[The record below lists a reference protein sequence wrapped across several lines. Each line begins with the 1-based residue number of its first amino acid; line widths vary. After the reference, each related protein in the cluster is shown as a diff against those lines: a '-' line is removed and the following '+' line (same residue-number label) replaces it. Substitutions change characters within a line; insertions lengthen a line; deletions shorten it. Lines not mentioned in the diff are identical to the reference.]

1 MWVYRNNMISRRYR
15 YRLLGKINRDRRAV
29 QSTRRIP
36 CGFFAQSGLEW
47 QSYNFFAFPAQRHS
61 IITMMWYKP
70 GARGRRRLV
79 RICLAAWAAL
89 AGLAALNGWLR
100 MVRFENVG
108 VRYGVGP
115 EILRD
120 INLHIEPGSFH
131 FLTGASGAGKS
142 SLLKLM
148 YLGLFPTRGNMEV
161 FGKNIGRAR
170 RRDLP
175 ALRRRIGVVFQ
186 DFRLLK
192 NLSVF
197 DNVALPLRLA
207 GEDEKRTR
215 NNVSELLD
223 WVGLGARL
231 ADGPDTLSGG
241 EQQRVAIARAVISKP
256 SLLLADEPTG
266 NVDDRIAYRL
276 VHLFEELHRSGTAV
290 VVATHN
296 DALVRRFSHPVLAL
310 NDSVLQASPPPTATG
325 NGPRDAIREGTRTAM
340 SSRKVK

>member
-1 MWVYRNNMISRRYR
+1 
-15 YRLLGKINRDRRAV
+15 
-29 QSTRRIP
+29 
-36 CGFFAQSGLEW
+36 
-47 QSYNFFAFPAQRHS
+47 
-61 IITMMWYKP
+61 
-70 GARGRRRLV
+70 
-79 RICLAAWAAL
+79 
-89 AGLAALNGWLR
+89 

-115 EILRD
+115 EVLRD
-120 INLHIEPGSFH
+120 INLHIAPGSFH

-148 YLGLFPTRGNMEV
+148 YLALFPSRGRMEV
-161 FGKNIGRAR
+161 FGQDMATAR

-186 DFRLLK
+186 DFRLLQ

-231 ADGPDTLSGG
+231 EDNPDTLSGG

-256 SLLLADEPTG
+256 NLLLADEPTG

-276 VHLFEELHRSGTAV
+276 VRLFEELHRSGTAV

-296 DALVRRFSHPVLAL
+296 DALVRRFSHPVLTL
-310 NDSVLQASPPPTATG
+310 TDSILHPSIAPTSNGAANGASGRAGQAKAKTAEA
-325 NGPRDAIREGTRTAM
+325 PAAR
-340 SSRKVK
+340 RKSG